1 MHRIAI
7 LDTMALSI
15 EDALFNLFPVVL
27 QGRTL
32 TRSPFFTT
40 TAIVLLL
47 GGLFATAIHAAP
59 NEEQRMQLQAL
70 KLDIRKTSNFLK
82 RGKIEESVT
91 LVRDI
96 QSRMEK
102 LGTAGDAEVTQELQS
117 LAEDLAVSHGVLELE
132 GYTLQPLTA
141 SSMAAAPAMMANSP
155 GLPGTPAPEPAPLP
169 TTFPTANISFTK
181 HVAPILI
188 ARCGNC
194 HVTGSR
200 GGFSANTFEAL
211 MQGPAAGTVIFP
223 GDDIGSRLIETIET
237 GDMPRGG
244 GSVRPPEL
252 TALKTWIKEG
262 AKFDGLDPKAPIN
275 QASGSANPA
284 AMMELEVTAASGNEQ
299 VSFGLDVAGVLA
311 NRCVNC
317 HSGNNPPGGL
327 GMDSF
332 ARFLRGGDSGAPFV
346 PGKPEES
353 MIVRLIKATGNG
365 RMPRNGPP
373 LTDEQITKI
382 ETWIREGGKF
392 DGESPNDASMLRI
405 NQIALAKKATHDQLA
420 AMRAESSQQ
429 MWDLGMPNV
438 KSATVDADN
447 FLAYGTMGEAT
458 LKEHVAEADKA
469 AEKVRTILKIPST
482 APLVKGK
489 MTLYFFQ
496 KRYDYA
502 EFGNMIERRDLPPDW
517 KGHYRYNVTD
527 AYGSVQVPSED
538 EYELNVLLGQLI
550 ASNHVASLGNGTVPD
565 WFAEGVGRVVASR
578 ISKNDPRVV
587 AWDNQIESALGSMSK
602 PDDFVTGKLSP
613 NQASVVSYAFLKAI
627 MGRGNSFDA
636 MMNSLRSGTNFEE
649 AFQSAFN
656 MNPSQLAAAWAASGR
671 R

>member
-1 MHRIAI
+1 M
-7 LDTMALSI
+7 TKFPSI
-15 EDALFNLFPVVL
+15 
-27 QGRTL
+27 
-32 TRSPFFTT
+32 TT
-40 TAIVLLL
+40 TAIVVLLS
-47 GGLFATAIHAAP
+47 GLFVSNIHAAP
-59 NEEQRMQLQAL
+59 DEEQRLQLQAL

-82 RGKIEESVT
+82 RGMIAESVE

-102 LGTAGDAEVTQELQS
+102 LGTAGDAEVTQELQDLAES
-117 LAEDLAVSHGVLELE
+117 LAISHGLLELE
-132 GYTLQPLTA
+132 GYTLKPLTA
-141 SSMAAAPAMMANSP
+141 SAMAPSPMMMANDP
-155 GLPGTPAPEPAPLP
+155 AVPGTPAPAPAPLP

-211 MQGPAAGTVIFP
+211 MQGPAAGKVIFP

-252 TALKTWIKEG
+252 TALKTWVKEG
-262 AKFDGLDPKAPIN
+262 AKYDGLDPKAPIN
-275 QASGSANPA
+275 QAGAANPA
-284 AMMELEVTAASGNEQ
+284 AMMELEVAAATGNEQ

-327 GMDSF
+327 GMDNF
-332 ARFLRGGDSGAPFV
+332 ARFIRGGDSGAPFV
-346 PGKPEES
+346 PGKPEDS

-373 LTDEQITKI
+373 LTGEQIAKI

-392 DGESPNDASMLRI
+392 DGESPNDDSMMRI
-405 NQIALAKKATHDQLA
+405 NQIALAKKATHEQLA

-438 KSATVDADN
+438 QSAKVDSTN
-447 FLAYGTMGEAT
+447 FLAYGTMGQAT
-458 LKEHVAEADKA
+458 LQELVADADKA
-469 AEKVRTILKIPST
+469 ADKVRTILKIPT
-482 APLVKGK
+482 TTPLVKGK

-502 EFGNMIERRDLPPDW
+502 EFGNMIERRDLPADW

-527 AYGSVQVPSED
+527 AYGSIQVPSD
-538 EYELNVLLGQLI
+538 GEYDLEVLLGQLI
-550 ASNHVASLGNGTVPD
+550 ASSHIASLGNGTVPD
-565 WFAEGVGRVVASR
+565 WFAEGAGRVVASR
-578 ISKNDPRVV
+578 MSKKDPRVV
-587 AWDNQIESALGSMSK
+587 EWDNQIESALGSMSK
-602 PDDFVTGKLSP
+602 PDDFVMNRLSP
-613 NQASVVSYAFLKAI
+613 DQASIASYAFMKAI
-627 MGRGNSFDA
+627 MGRGNSYDA
-636 MMNSLRSGTNFEE
+636 MMNSLRKGTNFDE

-656 MNPSQLAAAWAASGR
+656 MTPSQLAAAWAASGR
-671 R
+671 

>member
-1 MHRIAI
+1 MTKFA
-7 LDTMALSI
+7 S
-15 EDALFNLFPVVL
+15 
-27 QGRTL
+27 
-32 TRSPFFTT
+32 FTT
-40 TAIVLLL
+40 TAILVLLTSL
-47 GGLFATAIHAAP
+47 IVSSVDAAP
-59 NEEQRMQLQAL
+59 NDEQRMQLQAL
-70 KLDIRKTSNFLK
+70 KLDIRKTSNYLK
-82 RGKIEESVT
+82 RGMIDESVE

-117 LAEDLAVSHGVLELE
+117 LAETLAVSHGLLELE
-132 GYTLQPLTA
+132 GYTLKPLTA
-141 SSMAAAPAMMANSP
+141 SAMAPAPGMMANNP
-155 GLPGTPAPEPAPLP
+155 GLPGTPAPAAAPAPLP

-181 HVAPILI
+181 HVAPVLI

-200 GGFSANTFEAL
+200 GGFSANTFETL
-211 MQGPAAGTVIFP
+211 MRGPAAGTVIFP
-223 GDDIGSRLIETIET
+223 GDDIGSRLIETIES

-244 GSVRPPEL
+244 GRVLPPEL

-262 AKFDGLDPKAPIN
+262 AKYDGLDPKAPIN
-275 QASGSANPA
+275 QAGASANPA
-284 AMMELEVTAASGNEQ
+284 AMLELEVMSASGNEQ
-299 VSFGLDVAGVLA
+299 VSFGMDVAGVLA

-332 ARFLRGGDSGAPFV
+332 ARFIRGGDSGAPFV
-346 PGKPEES
+346 PGKPEDS

-373 LTDEQITKI
+373 LTGEQIAKI

-392 DGESPNDASMLRI
+392 DGASPADDSMMRT

-438 KSATVDADN
+438 KSAKVDTTN
-447 FLAYGTMGEAT
+447 FLAFGTMGEAT
-458 LKEHVAEADKA
+458 LQEYVAEADQA
-469 AEKVRTILKIPST
+469 ANKVRTILKIPAST
-482 APLVKGK
+482 PLVKGK
-489 MTLYFFQ
+489 MTLYLFQ

-502 EFGNMIERRDLPPDW
+502 EFGNMIERRDLPADW

-527 AYGSVQVPSED
+527 AYGSIQVPTDD
-538 EYELNVLLGQLI
+538 EYDLTVLFGQLI
-550 ASNHVASLGNGTVPD
+550 ASSHIASLGNGTVPD

-578 ISKNDPRVV
+578 MSKKDPRVV
-587 AWDNQIESALGSMSK
+587 EWDNQIEPALASMNK
-602 PDDFVTGKLSP
+602 PDDFLMNRLSP
-613 NQASVVSYAFLKAI
+613 NQASIASYAFLKAI

-636 MMNSLRSGTNFEE
+636 MMNSLRKGTSFDE
-649 AFQSAFN
+649 AFQSSFN
-656 MNPSQLAAAWAASGR
+656 MTPSQLAAAWAASGR
-671 R
+671 

>member
-1 MHRIAI
+1 MTR
-7 LDTMALSI
+7 
-15 EDALFNLFPVVL
+15 FP
-27 QGRTL
+27 
-32 TRSPFFTT
+32 SFTT
-40 TAIVLLL
+40 TAIVVLLS
-47 GGLFATAIHAAP
+47 GLFISSIHAAP
-59 NEEQRMQLQAL
+59 NEEQRMQLRAL

-82 RGKIEESVT
+82 QGLIAESVQ

-102 LGTAGDAEVTQELQS
+102 LGTAGDAEVTQELQN
-117 LAEDLAVSHGVLELE
+117 LAESLAVSHGHLELE
-132 GYTLQPLTA
+132 GYTLKPLTA
-141 SSMAAAPAMMANSP
+141 SAMAAAPAMMANEP
-155 GLPGTPAPEPAPLP
+155 GLPGTPAPEAAPLP

-181 HVAPILI
+181 HVTPILI

-200 GGFSANTFEAL
+200 GGFNANTFEAL
-211 MQGPAAGTVIFP
+211 MRGPAAGTVIFP
-223 GDDIGSRLIETIET
+223 GDDIGSRLIETIES

-262 AKFDGLDPKAPIN
+262 AKYDGLDPKAPIN
-275 QASGSANPA
+275 QAGASANPA
-284 AMMELEVTAASGNEQ
+284 AMMQLEVSAATGNEQ

-311 NRCVNC
+311 NRCVSC

-332 ARFLRGGDSGAPFV
+332 ARFIRGGDSGAPFV
-346 PGKPEES
+346 PGKPEDS
-353 MIVRLIKATGNG
+353 MVVRLIKATGNG

-373 LTDEQITKI
+373 LTGEQITKI

-392 DGESPNDASMLRI
+392 DGDSPNDNSMQRT
-405 NQIALAKKATHDQLA
+405 NQIALAKKATHEQLA
-420 AMRAESSQQ
+420 AMRAESSKQ

-438 KSATVDADN
+438 QSAKVDSPN

-458 LKEHVAEADKA
+458 LQEHVAEADKA
-469 AEKVRTILKIPST
+469 ADKVRTILKIPAS

-489 MTLYFFQ
+489 MTLYLFQ

-502 EFGNMIERRDLPPDW
+502 EFGNMIERRDLPADW

-527 AYGSVQVPSED
+527 AYGSIQVPTED
-538 EYELNVLLGQLI
+538 EYDLNVLLGQII
-550 ASNHVASLGNGTVPD
+550 ASNHVASQGNGTVPE

-578 ISKNDPRVV
+578 MSKKDPRVV

-602 PDDFVTGKLSP
+602 PDDFVMNRLSP
-613 NQASVVSYAFLKAI
+613 EQASVVSYAFLKAI
-627 MGRGNSFDA
+627 MGRGNSYDA
-636 MMNSLRSGTNFEE
+636 MMNSLRNGANFDQ

-656 MNPSQLAAAWAASGR
+656 MTPSQLAAAWVASGAR
-671 R
+671 

>member
-1 MHRIAI
+1 MTR
-7 LDTMALSI
+7 LPSI
-15 EDALFNLFPVVL
+15 K
-27 QGRTL
+27 
-32 TRSPFFTT
+32 T
-40 TAIVLLL
+40 TAIVVLLS
-47 GGLFATAIHAAP
+47 GLFVSSAYAAP
-59 NEEQRMQLQAL
+59 NAEQQRQLQAL

-82 RGKIEESVT
+82 RGMIAESVE

-102 LGTAGDAEVTQELQS
+102 LGTAGDAEVTQELQN
-117 LAEDLAVSHGVLELE
+117 LAESLAVSHGVLELE
-132 GYTLQPLTA
+132 GYTLKPLTA
-141 SSMAAAPAMMANSP
+141 ASMASAPMMMANQ
-155 GLPGTPAPEPAPLP
+155 PGTPPPAAAAPAPLP

-181 HVAPILI
+181 HVAPILN

-200 GGFSANTFEAL
+200 GGFSASTYEIL
-211 MQGPAAGTVIFP
+211 MKGPAEGKVVFP

-244 GSVRPPEL
+244 GRVLPPEL
-252 TALKTWIKEG
+252 TALKTWVKEG

-275 QASGSANPA
+275 QAAGAAANPA
-284 AMMELEVTAASGNEQ
+284 AMMELQVTSATGNEQ
-299 VSFGLDVAGVLA
+299 VSFGMDVAGVLA

-327 GMDSF
+327 GMDNF
-332 ARFLRGGDSGAPFV
+332 ARFIRGGDSGAPFV
-346 PGKPEES
+346 PGKPEDS
-353 MIVRLIKATGNG
+353 MIVRLIKATGDG

-373 LTDEQITKI
+373 LTAEQITKI
-382 ETWIREGGKF
+382 EMWIREGGKF
-392 DGESPNDASMLRI
+392 DGESPNDASMLRN

-438 KSATVDADN
+438 KSSKVDSPN
-447 FLAYGTMGEAT
+447 FLAYGTMGEAS
-458 LKEHVAEADKA
+458 LQELVGEADKA
-469 AEKVRTILKIPST
+469 ADKVRTILKIPGT
-482 APLVKGK
+482 TPLVKGK

-527 AYGSVQVPSED
+527 AYGSIQVPSD
-538 EYELNVLLGQLI
+538 NEYDLSVLMAQLI
-550 ASNHVASLGNGTVPD
+550 ASSHVASLGNGTVPD

-578 ISKNDPRVV
+578 MSKNDPRVV
-587 AWDNQIESALGSMSK
+587 AWDNQIDSALGSMAK
-602 PDDFVTGKLSP
+602 PDDFVMNRLSP
-613 NQASVVSYAFLKAI
+613 DQASVASYAFMKAI

-636 MMNSLRSGTNFEE
+636 MMNSLRKGTSFDE

-656 MNPSQLAAAWAASGR
+656 MSPSKLAEAWAASGR

>member
-1 MHRIAI
+1 MHRFAVLATIAFDI
-7 LDTMALSI
+7 
-15 EDALFNLFPVVL
+15 DAYLFNLSTVVL

-32 TRSPFFTT
+32 TRFPSFTT

-47 GGLFATAIHAAP
+47 CGLFVSNIQAAP
-59 NEEQRMQLQAL
+59 DEEQRMQLQAL

-82 RGKIEESVT
+82 RGMIAESVE

-96 QSRMEK
+96 QSRMET
-102 LGTAGDAEVTQELQS
+102 LGAAGDAEVMQELKN
-117 LAEDLAVSHGVLELE
+117 LAESLAVSHGVLELE
-132 GYTLQPLTA
+132 GYTLKPLSA
-141 SSMAAAPAMMANSP
+141 PSMASVPMMMANDPAAP
-155 GLPGTPAPEPAPLP
+155 GVPGPAPAPLP

-194 HVTGSR
+194 HVTGAR

-211 MQGPAAGTVIFP
+211 MKGPAAGTVIFP

-262 AKFDGLDPKAPIN
+262 AKYDGLDPKAPIN
-275 QASGSANPA
+275 QAGAAANPA
-284 AMMELEVTAASGNEQ
+284 AMVELEVMSASGNEQ

-327 GMDSF
+327 GMDNF
-332 ARFLRGGDSGAPFV
+332 ARFIRGGDSGAPFV
-346 PGKPEES
+346 PGKPEDS

-373 LTDEQITKI
+373 LTGEQIAKI

-392 DGESPNDASMLRI
+392 DGDSPNDATMLRN

-438 KSATVDADN
+438 QSAKVDTKN
-447 FLAYGTMGEAT
+447 FLAYGTMGEAS
-458 LKEHVAEADKA
+458 LQQHVAEADKA
-469 AEKVRTILKIPST
+469 ADKVRTILKIPST
-482 APLVKGK
+482 EPLVKGK
-489 MTLYFFQ
+489 MTLYLFQ

-502 EFGNMIERRDLPPDW
+502 EFGNMIERRDLPADW
-517 KGHYRYNVTD
+517 KGHYRFNVTD
-527 AYGSVQVPSED
+527 SYGSIQVPTD
-538 EYELNVLLGQLI
+538 NDYDLGVLFGQLI
-550 ASNHVASLGNGTVPD
+550 ASSHVASLGNGTVPD
-565 WFAEGVGRVVASR
+565 WFAEGAGRVVASR
-578 ISKNDPRVV
+578 MSKNDPRVV
-587 AWDNQIESALGSMSK
+587 AWDNQIESAIGAMSK
-602 PDDFVTGKLSP
+602 PDDFIMNRLSP
-613 NQASVVSYAFLKAI
+613 DQASIASYAFMKAI

-636 MMNSLRSGTNFEE
+636 LMNSLRQGNNFDQ
-649 AFQSAFN
+649 AFQAAFN
-656 MNPSQLAAAWAASGR
+656 MTPSQLAASGR
-671 R
+671 G

>member
-1 MHRIAI
+1 M
-7 LDTMALSI
+7 SKS
-15 EDALFNLFPVVL
+15 P
-27 QGRTL
+27 TL
-32 TRSPFFTT
+32 TTAVILLVLGFTLAS
-40 TAIVLLL
+40 TAQ
-47 GGLFATAIHAAP
+47 GAP

-82 RGKIEESVT
+82 RGMVTESVE

-102 LGTAGDAEVTQELQS
+102 LGVAGDAEVTAEIQK
-117 LAEDLAVSHGVLELE
+117 LAESLAVSHGILELE
-132 GYTLQPLTA
+132 GYTLKPLTA
-141 SSMAAAPAMMANSP
+141 SAVAPAGEMMFNVPAAPGNQ
-155 GLPGTPAPEPAPLP
+155 PAAPAPLP

-200 GGFSANTFEAL
+200 GGFAANTFENL
-211 MQGPAAGTVIFP
+211 MKGPAAGTVIFP
-223 GDDIGSRLIETIET
+223 GDDIGSRLIETIES

-262 AKFDGLDPKAPIN
+262 AKFDGTDPKAPIG
-275 QASGSANPA
+275 QSGAAANPA
-284 AMMELEVTAASGNEQ
+284 AMMELEVMSASGNEQ
-299 VSFGLDVAGVLA
+299 VSFGMDVAGVLA

-327 GMDSF
+327 GMDNF
-332 ARFLRGGDSGAPFV
+332 ARFIRGGDSGAPFV
-346 PGKPEES
+346 PGKPEDS

-373 LTDEQITKI
+373 LSADQIAKI

-392 DGESPNDASMLRI
+392 DGDSANDETMQRI
-405 NQIALAKKATHDQLA
+405 NQIALAKKATHEQLA

-429 MWDLGMPNV
+429 KWSLGMPNV
-438 KSATVDADN
+438 TSAKVDGSN
-447 FLAYGTMGEAT
+447 FLAFGTMGEET
-458 LKEHVAEADKA
+458 LKQYVAEADKS
-469 AEKVRTILKIPST
+469 AEKVRTILKIP
-482 APLVKGK
+482 AGQPLVKGK
-489 MTLYFFQ
+489 MTLYFFN

-502 EFGNMIERRDLPPDW
+502 EFGNMTERRDLPANW
-517 KGHYRYNVTD
+517 KGHYRYDVTD
-527 AYGSVQVPSED
+527 AYGSIQVPSED
-538 EYELNVLLGQLI
+538 EYELDVLLGQLI
-550 ASNHVASLGNGTVPD
+550 ASSHIAALGNGSVPE
-565 WFAEGVGRVVASR
+565 WFADGVGRVVASR
-578 ISKNDPRVV
+578 MSKKDPRVV
-587 AWDNQIESALGSMSK
+587 EWDNQIESALATMNK
-602 PDDFVTGKLSP
+602 PDDFVMNRLSP
-613 NQASVVSYAFLKAI
+613 DQTFVVSYAFLKAI

-636 MMNSLRSGTNFEE
+636 MMNSLRQGTEFDE

-656 MNPSQLAAAWAASGR
+656 MTPSQLAQAWAASGR

>member
-1 MHRIAI
+1 
-7 LDTMALSI
+7 MAGNIGAPLFHSLS
-15 EDALFNLFPVVL
+15 AVS

-32 TRSPFFTT
+32 TKIASITT
-40 TAIVLLL
+40 TAIVVLVM
-47 GGLFATAIHAAP
+47 GLFISSANAAP
-59 NEEQRMQLQAL
+59 NEEQRLQLQAL

-82 RGKIEESVT
+82 RGMIAESVE

-102 LGTAGDAEVTQELQS
+102 LGTAGDADVTQELQS
-117 LAEDLAVSHGVLELE
+117 LAENLAISHGILELE
-132 GYTLQPLTA
+132 GYTLKPLTA
-141 SSMAAAPAMMANSP
+141 SAMASAPAMMANTP
-155 GLPGTPAPEPAPLP
+155 NAPGTPAPEPAPLP

-262 AKFDGLDPKAPIN
+262 AKYDGLDPKAPIN
-275 QASGSANPA
+275 QPGASANPA
-284 AMMELEVTAASGNEQ
+284 AMMELEVSAASGNEQ

-327 GMDSF
+327 GMDNF
-332 ARFLRGGDSGAPFV
+332 ARFIRGGDSGAPFV
-346 PGKPEES
+346 PGKPEDS
-353 MIVRLIKATGNG
+353 MVVRLIKATGNG

-373 LTDEQITKI
+373 LTGEQIAKI

-392 DGESPNDASMLRI
+392 DGDSANDDTMMRI

-438 KSATVDADN
+438 QSAKVDSPN

-458 LKEHVAEADKA
+458 LTEYVAEADQA
-469 AEKVRTILKIPST
+469 AAKVRTILKIPSST
-482 APLVKGK
+482 PLVKGK
-489 MTLYFFQ
+489 MTLYLFQ

-502 EFGNMIERRDLPPDW
+502 EFGNMIERRDLPTDW

-527 AYGSVQVPSED
+527 AYGSVQVPTDD
-538 EYELNVLLGQLI
+538 EYDLSVLFGQLI
-550 ASNHVASLGNGTVPD
+550 AANHVASLGNGTVPD
-565 WFAEGVGRVVASR
+565 WFAEGAGRVVASR
-578 ISKNDPRVV
+578 MSKKDPRVV
-587 AWDNQIESALGSMSK
+587 AWDNQVESALGAMSK
-602 PDDFVTGKLSP
+602 PDDFIMNRLSP
-613 NQASVVSYAFLKAI
+613 EQASIASYAFMKAI

-636 MMNSLRSGTNFEE
+636 LMNSLRNGTNFDE
-649 AFQSAFN
+649 AFQAAFN
-656 MNPSQLAAAWAASGR
+656 MTPSQLAASGGR
-671 R
+671 

>member
-1 MHRIAI
+1 MIK
-7 LDTMALSI
+7 
-15 EDALFNLFPVVL
+15 FP
-27 QGRTL
+27 
-32 TRSPFFTT
+32 SFTT
-40 TAIVLLL
+40 TAILVLLS
-47 GGLFATAIHAAP
+47 GLFVSSLDAAP

-82 RGKIEESVT
+82 RGKIDESVE

-102 LGTAGDAEVTQELQS
+102 LGTAGDAEVTQALQS

-132 GYTLQPLTA
+132 GYTLKPLTA
-141 SSMAAAPAMMANSP
+141 SAMASAPAMMANTP
-155 GLPGTPAPEPAPLP
+155 APGTPAPAPAPLP

-181 HVAPILI
+181 HVAPILV

-211 MQGPAAGTVIFP
+211 MQGPAAGKVVFP

-244 GSVRPPEL
+244 GRVLPPEL
-252 TALKTWIKEG
+252 TALKTWVKEG

-275 QASGSANPA
+275 QAAGSANPA
-284 AMMELEVTAASGNEQ
+284 AMMELEVMNASGNEQ

-332 ARFLRGGDSGAPFV
+332 ARFIRGGDSGAPFV
-346 PGKPEES
+346 PGKPEDS

-373 LTDEQITKI
+373 LTSDQIAKI

-392 DGESPNDASMLRI
+392 DGDSPRDDSMMRI
-405 NQIALAKKATHDQLA
+405 NQIALAKKATHDELA

-438 KSATVDADN
+438 QSAKVDTKN
-447 FLAYGTMGEAT
+447 FLAYGTMGEAA
-458 LKEHVAEADKA
+458 LQQHVAEADKA
-469 AEKVRTILKIPST
+469 AEKVRTILKIPSST
-482 APLVKGK
+482 PLVKGK
-489 MTLYFFQ
+489 MTLYLFQ

-502 EFGNMIERRDLPPDW
+502 EFGNMIERRDLPQDW

-527 AYGSVQVPSED
+527 AYGSVQVPSD
-538 EYELNVLLGQLI
+538 GEYDLNVLLGQII
-550 ASNHVASLGNGTVPD
+550 ASNHVASLGSGTVPD

-578 ISKNDPRVV
+578 MSKNDPRVV
-587 AWDNQIESALGSMSK
+587 AWDNQIESALGAMSK
-602 PDDFVTGKLSP
+602 PDDFVMNRLSP
-613 NQASVVSYAFLKAI
+613 NQASVASYAFLKAI
-627 MGRGNSFDA
+627 MGRGNQFDA
-636 MMNSLRSGTNFEE
+636 LMNSLRQGTDFDQ

-656 MNPSQLAAAWAASGR
+656 MTPSQLAGAWAASGR
-671 R
+671 

>member
-1 MHRIAI
+1 
-7 LDTMALSI
+7 
-15 EDALFNLFPVVL
+15 
-27 QGRTL
+27 
-32 TRSPFFTT
+32 
-40 TAIVLLL
+40 
-47 GGLFATAIHAAP
+47 
-59 NEEQRMQLQAL
+59 MQLQAL

-82 RGKIEESVT
+82 RGMIAESVE

-102 LGTAGDAEVTQELQS
+102 LGTAGDAEVTQELQG
-117 LAEDLAVSHGVLELE
+117 LAESLAVSHGLLELE
-132 GYTLQPLTA
+132 GYTLKPLTA
-141 SSMAAAPAMMANSP
+141 SAMASAPMMMANNP
-155 GLPGTPAPEPAPLP
+155 GVPGAPAPAPAPLP

-211 MQGPAAGTVIFP
+211 MKGPAAGTVIFP

-262 AKFDGLDPKAPIN
+262 AKYDGLDPKAPIN
-275 QASGSANPA
+275 QAGASANPA
-284 AMMELEVTAASGNEQ
+284 AMLELEVMAASGNEQ

-332 ARFLRGGDSGAPFV
+332 ARFIRRGDSGAPFV
-346 PGKPEES
+346 PGKPEDS

-373 LTDEQITKI
+373 LTGEQIAKI

-392 DGESPNDASMLRI
+392 DGDSANDDTMLRTS
-405 NQIALAKKATHDQLA
+405 QIALAKKATHDQLA

-438 KSATVDADN
+438 QSAKVDSEN

-458 LKEHVAEADKA
+458 LQQHIAEADKA
-469 AEKVRTILKIPST
+469 ADKVRTILKIPST
-482 APLVKGK
+482 GPLVKGK
-489 MTLYFFQ
+489 MTLYLFQ

-502 EFGNMIERRDLPPDW
+502 EFGNMIERRDLPADW

-527 AYGSVQVPSED
+527 AYGSIQVPSD
-538 EYELNVLLGQLI
+538 NEYDLTVLLGQI
-550 ASNHVASLGNGTVPD
+550 VASSHIASLGNGTVPD
-565 WFAEGVGRVVASR
+565 WFAEGAGRVVASR
-578 ISKNDPRVV
+578 MSKNDPRVV

-602 PDDFVTGKLSP
+602 PDDFIMNRLSP
-613 NQASVVSYAFLKAI
+613 DQASVVSYAFMKAI

-636 MMNSLRSGTNFEE
+636 MMNSLRSGKNFDE

-656 MNPSQLAAAWAASGR
+656 MTPSQLAGAWATSR